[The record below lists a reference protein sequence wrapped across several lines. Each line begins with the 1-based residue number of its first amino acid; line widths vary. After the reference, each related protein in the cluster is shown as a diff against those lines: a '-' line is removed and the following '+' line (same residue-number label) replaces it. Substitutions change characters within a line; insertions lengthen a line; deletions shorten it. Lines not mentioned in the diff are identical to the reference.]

1 VPSLTDGEI
10 RRALKQVE
18 QTGKQL
24 SLVDGEG
31 HGTGRLVL
39 VMKPMPTRVTADW
52 MAQQWRDQKRLKKKL
67 GSYPS
72 MSLSKAREVFTRDF
86 ADMIQKGRSIKI
98 AGDTRPGTVA
108 DLFEAYVAHL
118 KASGKSSWKEA
129 EKGLNKIADT
139 LGRNRPARDIE
150 PDEITDLIRPIYDR
164 GKRSMADHVR
174 SYIRSAYSWGLKSE
188 HDYRSASQRRFRLVY
203 NPAAGIPTEPKNVGT
218 RWLDEEE
225 FMRLYRWLE
234 CPDAPVHPPYT
245 RAVRILMLTG
255 QRVEEIARLAAECR
269 VGGMLGGKAG
279 VLHLHLGDGHRK
291 LEMLFRLIKETEIPP
306 TQVIPTHV
314 NRNPQ
319 LLEEGIAFVNQ
330 GGYVDLTAGI
340 DPEPKDNSETSIA
353 AAIHLFLE
361 KKVPLTHITISS
373 DSNGS
378 LPVFNQ
384 RGNLIG
390 LTIATQKSLLENF
403 RYLIKKNILSLEDAL
418 KLFSANPA
426 LFYKLK
432 QKGEIIEGKDADILL
447 FDKDY
452 NITDFFVNGRKMIS
466 EGRLVAKGTFSKP

>member
-72 MSLSKAREVFTRDF
+72 MSLGTAREVFTRDF

-98 AGDTRPGTVA
+98 AGDTRAGTVA

-118 KASGKSSWKEA
+118 KTSGKSSWKEA
-129 EKGLNKIADT
+129 EKVLNRIADT
-139 LGRNRPARDIE
+139 VGRNRPARDIE
-150 PDEITDLIRPIYDR
+150 PDEITDVIRPIYDR

-203 NPAAGIPTEPKNVGT
+203 NPAAGIPTEPKKVGT

-225 FMRLYRWLE
+225 FLRLYRWLE
-234 CPDAPVHPPYT
+234 CPDTPVHPPYT

-255 QRVEEIARLAAECR
+255 QRVEEIARLHVDQWDAKERIIDWSKTKNGKPHAIPIPEVAADLIESIKPNAHGWFFPSATSPTKPVSHGTLYAFMWR
-269 VGGMLGGKAG
+269 QREREVIPVVTNRDLRRTWKTLAGKAG
-279 VLHLHLGDGHRK
+279 LSK
-291 LEMLFRLIKETEIPP
+291 EMRDRLQNHTLQDVSSKSYDRWNYMPEKRAAMKKW
-306 TQVIPTHV
+306 
-314 NRNPQ
+314 N
-319 LLEEGIAFVNQ
+319 AFVQ
-330 GGYVDLTAGI
+330 VML
-340 DPEPKDNSETSIA
+340 NSKRSMRAKEKRMPIVHSA
-353 AAIHLFLE
+353 AE
-361 KKVPLTHITISS
+361 E
-373 DSNGS
+373 
-378 LPVFNQ
+378 
-384 RGNLIG
+384 
-390 LTIATQKSLLENF
+390 ATLQ
-403 RYLIKKNILSLEDAL
+403 
-418 KLFSANPA
+418 
-426 LFYKLK
+426 
-432 QKGEIIEGKDADILL
+432 AD
-447 FDKDY
+447 
-452 NITDFFVNGRKMIS
+452 
-466 EGRLVAKGTFSKP
+466 

>member
-39 VMKPMPTRVTADW
+39 VLKPMPTRVTADW

-72 MSLSKAREVFTRDF
+72 MPLSKAREVFNRDF
-86 ADMIQKGRSIKI
+86 SDMIQKGRSIKI

-129 EKGLNKIADT
+129 EKGFNKIADT

-150 PDEITDLIRPIYDR
+150 PDEITDLIRPIYER

-188 HDYRSASQRRFRLVY
+188 HDYRSSSQRRFRLVY

-225 FMRLYRWLE
+225 FLRLYRWLE
-234 CPDAPVHPPYT
+234 CPDTPVHPPYT

-255 QRVEEIARLAAECR
+255 QRVEEIARLHIDQWDAKER
-269 VGGMLGGKAG
+269 IIDWSKTKNGKPHAIP
-279 VLHLHLGDGHRK
+279 VP
-291 LEMLFRLIKETEIPP
+291 EIAVELIESIKPNAHGWFFPSATDP
-306 TQVIPTHV
+306 TKPVSHGTLYSFMWRQREREVIPVVT
-314 NRNPQ
+314 NRDLRRTWKTLAGQAGLSKEIRDRLQNHTLQDVSSKSYDRWNYMP
-319 LLEEGIAFVNQ
+319 EKRAAMKNWNAFVQVMLNKKRPK
-330 GGYVDLTAGI
+330 TAKEKPTPI
-340 DPEPKDNSETSIA
+340 
-353 AAIHLFLE
+353 IH
-361 KKVPLTHITISS
+361 S
-373 DSNGS
+373 
-378 LPVFNQ
+378 
-384 RGNLIG
+384 
-390 LTIATQKSLLENF
+390 
-403 RYLIKKNILSLEDAL
+403 
-418 KLFSANPA
+418 
-426 LFYKLK
+426 
-432 QKGEIIEGKDADILL
+432 
-447 FDKDY
+447 
-452 NITDFFVNGRKMIS
+452 
-466 EGRLVAKGTFSKP
+466 VAKEAAQQAA